1 MTRIEKN
8 MERKNILCD
17 PSEKTYLNI
26 SALMKPDRLSY
37 ERLWPANSITCK
49 YVVDPRFFCVL
60 KMSLRCLKVSTLL
73 LNSWITVKYGARQKL
88 TRLTTQS
95 QSLYIA
101 RFIRH
106 VQFTAVL
113 LFGNN
118 SSTRSAFVKKL
129 SEVNEKPM
137 IIIIISVCSQII
149 TYKAVKANS
158 WLRYWLR
165 T

>member
-1 MTRIEKN
+1 MRRHIFIFPPWWNQTG
-8 MERKNILCD
+8 
-17 PSEKTYLNI
+17 
-26 SALMKPDRLSY
+26 LSY

-95 QSLYIA
+95 QSLYIG

-118 SSTRSAFVKKL
+118 SSTRSAFVRKL

-158 WLRYWLR
+158 WLQY
-165 T
+165 TT